1 MIHMNLERYL
11 LGNMGKD
18 TGKMERRHE
27 FLNTLKISRIKFFF
41 LIERPYEM
49 TQQLTVL
56 AVKAKM

>member
-1 MIHMNLERYL
+1 MNLERYL

-18 TGKMERRHE
+18 IAKMERRHE

-41 LIERPYEM
+41 FLIERPYKM